1 MSTQQLLQDA
11 GAGCSSLPKSTR
23 MAIPSLFK
31 GPGISKY
38 VIAISIRSSP
48 LQLRPMPSTSRQD
61 RQVQSRLQEHLLQ
74 LRWKFRCDRSATSL
88 KTTFN
93 KLIETQQT
101 QESSQP
107 LESFALDSY
116 IYTCAVTSCS
126 LIWLLCVESL
136 RYVCMEMPQKHG
148 VSCHFSNFVTGVTHR
163 P

>member
-1 MSTQQLLQDA
+1 MKGFDKKSTAAHTTHVDATAPAGRWCWLQLPA
-11 GAGCSSLPKSTR
+11 KSTR

-38 VIAISIRSSP
+38 VIAISIRPSP
-48 LQLRPMPSTSRQD
+48 LQYRPMPSTSRQD
-61 RQVQSRLQEHLLQ
+61 QQVQSRLQEHLLQ

-126 LIWLLCVESL
+126 LI
-136 RYVCMEMPQKHG
+136 
-148 VSCHFSNFVTGVTHR
+148 
-163 P
+163 